1 MLPSSKIATWNLCLG
16 FQNKRDLV
24 LSELASNKIDV
35 CCLQE
40 IELKHDYPVNLLGSN
55 TFDFEVETNDNKR
68 RVGILIKNTLKYK
81 RRVDLEKKNC
91 HLIIID
97 LELDKT
103 IRIITLYRSFRP
115 TDRLSATELFTKQL
129 DLIRSNTIPN
139 TILLGDFNLDAEMQ
153 HRLDYPHRKLFD
165 LLDQVTSQ
173 FNLIQLVKFPT
184 WSRKVNNTFKQSTL
198 DHIYV
203 DNPFNV
209 GEPFSM
215 HPLFGDHSPV
225 VIEVNSNSN
234 VQATE
239 IRRDWRFYSIA
250 SCTAVFSDVNFNID
264 CTDVQA
270 FWNLFENLV
279 INEVDKL
286 APLVTFRND
295 QAPKVKPPL
304 LIRTK
309 INRRDRLLKK
319 FKVNKCNQTHTQIK
333 VLDAEIKSFF
343 YTSKS
348 KFIQSKIIPG
358 NSHSLWKA
366 VKIAKNQS
374 NNLIPKNLIL
384 NGVPVPENQHADA
397 FAKFFHKKV
406 CNIKNE
412 IALNDNVYNGNHKLL
427 VDNRF
432 FMNSG
437 DILSCIKT
445 LKPKNCEGFDRIPM
459 RIICDAKDY
468 LLPP

>member
-1 MLPSSKIATWNLCLG
+1 
-16 FQNKRDLV
+16 V

-40 IELKHDYPVNLLGSN
+40 IELKHDYPINLLGSN

-115 TDRLSATELFTKQL
+115 TDRLLAKELFTKQL

-203 DNPFNV
+203 NNPFNV

-250 SCTAVFSDVNFNID
+250 SCRAVFSDVNFNID

-304 LIRTK
+304 LI
-309 INRRDRLLKK
+309 
-319 FKVNKCNQTHTQIK
+319 
-333 VLDAEIKSFF
+333 
-343 YTSKS
+343 
-348 KFIQSKIIPG
+348 
-358 NSHSLWKA
+358 
-366 VKIAKNQS
+366 
-374 NNLIPKNLIL
+374 
-384 NGVPVPENQHADA
+384 
-397 FAKFFHKKV
+397 
-406 CNIKNE
+406 
-412 IALNDNVYNGNHKLL
+412 
-427 VDNRF
+427 
-432 FMNSG
+432 
-437 DILSCIKT
+437 
-445 LKPKNCEGFDRIPM
+445 
-459 RIICDAKDY
+459 
-468 LLPP
+468 